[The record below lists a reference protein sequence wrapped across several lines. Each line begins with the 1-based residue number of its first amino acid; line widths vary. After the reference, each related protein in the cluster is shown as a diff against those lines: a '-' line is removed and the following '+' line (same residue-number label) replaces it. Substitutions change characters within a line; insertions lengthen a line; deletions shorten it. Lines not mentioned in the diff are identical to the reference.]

1 MAGYIFSL
9 DSVAALRN
17 YVTKGLRRRTSHG
30 NSRVR
35 PWRQAEPE
43 QARKIAQPRPRGA
56 RWRRQA
62 AAPGLCETA
71 VGMQCETCSPF
82 GSALDRTFKRQVV
95 QSGWL
100 MGGCRAAMHRVRR
113 FLSSS
118 ATRSSSG
125 NSSLSTTSGSP
136 WSNR

>member
-43 QARKIAQPRPRGA
+43 QARKIAQPWVALDHALERSHGR
-56 RWRRQA
+56 
-62 AAPGLCETA
+62 AAPAGGDRLQHPDF
-71 VGMQCETCSPF
+71 VKRRWTCNVKP
-82 GSALDRTFKRQVV
+82 ALH
-95 QSGWL
+95 L
-100 MGGCRAAMHRVRR
+100 AAPLTVH
-113 FLSSS
+113 LN
-118 ATRSSSG
+118 G
-125 NSSLSTTSGSP
+125 TSFSQAG
-136 WSNR
+136 